1 MASILQVKAP
11 KHVAKIRATAMATV
25 SIFLREA
32 ASVRAFVARAMRA
45 LDVRAA
51 RAARDC
57 AVRALDVRAA
67 LSLAPAL
74 DLRDCAEKLEPRD
87 CAFECAP
94 LRAGNFLLSR
104 KQYTAPAARAN
115 KPKTAK
121 GIASPVDV
129 ELLVWLDVWFVLAF

>member
-1 MASILQVKAP
+1 
-11 KHVAKIRATAMATV
+11 MATV

-45 LDVRAA
+45 LEVRV
-51 RAARDC
+51 ARDC
-57 AVRALDVRAA
+57 AMRAA